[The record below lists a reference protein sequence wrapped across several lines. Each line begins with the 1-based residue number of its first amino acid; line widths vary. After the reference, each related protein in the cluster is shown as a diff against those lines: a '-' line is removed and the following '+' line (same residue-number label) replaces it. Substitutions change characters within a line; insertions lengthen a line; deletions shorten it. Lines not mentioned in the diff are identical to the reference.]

1 MPVATLERTLG
12 PLGASGIGLASMLGA
27 GAFWVWGPVVER
39 AGEFL
44 LAAIMVAGV
53 MAILNALSMAHL
65 AFLSPV
71 SGGAYSYARRHVS
84 PMAGFMAGWFF
95 LTGKTASAAAI
106 AVIAA
111 GYISPEN
118 ARVIAPLMIAVF
130 AAINITGIRS
140 TAALGASVA
149 LVVIGLLVAV
159 SAAAPWSAGELGV
172 ASDTSVYSV
181 WQAAGLMFFAF
192 AGYARMATLGGEVKN
207 PTVVL
212 PRVIV
217 GTLVAVIILYAFLG
231 SALLSALGFDGLAD
245 SATPVADSAPEHWR
259 GVIIVVAVAASLGS
273 LATILAGLSRTSM
286 AMALEGDLPPRL
298 GVVWGRTSSPA
309 VAEITMA
316 SVAMIISVALDPL
329 WLVGISSTT
338 VLSYYALAHL
348 AAARLP
354 SQDRRLPRVVAWL
367 GLVGCVALV
376 ATLPWIPLITGLSVA
391 MVGVG
396 VWFLVIRPRQ
406 YSG

>member
-118 ARVIAPLMIAVF
+118 ARVIAPLIIAVL
-130 AAINITGIRS
+130 AAVNITGIRS

-172 ASDTSVYSV
+172 APDTSVYSV

>member
-39 AGEFL
+39 AGAFF
-44 LAAIMVAGV
+44 LAAVMVAGV

-71 SGGAYSYARRHVS
+71 SGGAYSYARKHVS

-130 AAINITGIRS
+130 AAINITGLRS
-140 TAALGASVA
+140 TAAVGAGVA

-172 ASDTSVYSV
+172 APDTSVYSV

-192 AGYARMATLGGEVKN
+192 AGFARMATLGGEVKN

-231 SALLSALGFDGLAD
+231 SALLTALGFDGLAA
-245 SATPVADSAPEHWR
+245 SATPVADSAPEAWR

-273 LATILAGLSRTSM
+273 LTTILAGLSRTSM

-376 ATLPWIPLITGLSVA
+376 ATLPWIPLITGVSVA
-391 MVGVG
+391 MVGAG

-406 YSG
+406 HSG

>member
-39 AGEFL
+39 AGAFF
-44 LAAIMVAGV
+44 LAAVMVAGV

-130 AAINITGIRS
+130 AGINITGIRS

>member
-1 MPVATLERTLG
+1 VPVATLERTLG

-39 AGEFL
+39 AGAFF
-44 LAAIMVAGV
+44 LAAVMVAGV

>member
-118 ARVIAPLMIAVF
+118 ARVIAPLIIAVL
-130 AAINITGIRS
+130 AAVNITGIRS

-172 ASDTSVYSV
+172 APDTSVYSV

-406 YSG
+406 HSG

>member
-1 MPVATLERTLG
+1 VPVATLERTLG

>member
-1 MPVATLERTLG
+1 
-12 PLGASGIGLASMLGA
+12 MLGA

>member
-1 MPVATLERTLG
+1 VPVATLERTLG

-39 AGEFL
+39 AGAFF
-44 LAAIMVAGV
+44 LAAVMVAGV

-130 AAINITGIRS
+130 AGINITGIRS

-172 ASDTSVYSV
+172 APDTSVYSV

>member
-39 AGEFL
+39 AGAFF
-44 LAAIMVAGV
+44 LAAVMVAGV

>member
-130 AAINITGIRS
+130 AGINITGIRS

>member
-84 PMAGFMAGWFF
+84 PIAGFMAGWFF

-130 AAINITGIRS
+130 AGINITGIRS

-172 ASDTSVYSV
+172 APDTSVYSV

>member
-130 AAINITGIRS
+130 AGINITGIRS

-149 LVVIGLLVAV
+149 LLVIGLLVAV

>member
-71 SGGAYSYARRHVS
+71 SGGAYSYARKHVS

-95 LTGKTASAAAI
+95 LSGKTASAAAI

-130 AAINITGIRS
+130 AGINITGIRS

-172 ASDTSVYSV
+172 APDTSVYSV

-286 AMALEGDLPPRL
+286 AMALEGDLPPKL

>member
-217 GTLVAVIILYAFLG
+217 GTLAAVIILYAFLG

>member
-130 AAINITGIRS
+130 AGINITGIRS

-286 AMALEGDLPPRL
+286 AMALEGDLPPKI
-298 GVVWGRTSSPA
+298 GCCVGRTSSPA

>member
-1 MPVATLERTLG
+1 VPVATLERTLG

-130 AAINITGIRS
+130 AGINITGIRS

-172 ASDTSVYSV
+172 APDTSVYSV

>member
-1 MPVATLERTLG
+1 VPVATLERTLG
-12 PLGASGIGLASMLGA
+12 PFGASGIGFAAMLGA

-39 AGEFL
+39 AGAFL
-44 LAAIMVAGV
+44 LAAIMIAGV
-53 MAILNALSMAHL
+53 MAVLNALSMAQL
-65 AFLSPV
+65 AFLAPV

-95 LTGKTASAAAI
+95 LSGKTASAAAI

-111 GYISPEN
+111 GYLSPDN
-118 ARVIAPLMIAVF
+118 SRVIAPVMIAVF

-140 TAALGASVA
+140 TAALGAGVA
-149 LVVIGLLVAV
+149 LVVIGLLVSV
-159 SAAAPWSAGELGV
+159 SAVAPWSAGELGV
-172 ASDTSVYSV
+172 APDTSVYSV

-231 SALLSALGFDGLAD
+231 TALLSTLGFDGLVG
-245 SATPVADSAPEHWR
+245 SATPVADSVPEEWR

-298 GVVWGRTSSPA
+298 GVVWGRTASPA

-316 SVAMIISVALDPL
+316 SVAIVISVVLDPL

-354 SQDRRLPRVVAWL
+354 SQDRRLPRVVSWL

-376 ATLPWIPLITGLSVA
+376 ATLPWLPLLTGVCVA
-391 MVGVG
+391 LVGVG
-396 VWFLVIRPRQ
+396 VWFLVIRPKHR
-406 YSG
+406 SG

>member
-130 AAINITGIRS
+130 AGINITGIRS

-172 ASDTSVYSV
+172 APDTSVYSV

>member
-1 MPVATLERTLG
+1 VPVATLERTLG

-95 LTGKTASAAAI
+95 LSGKTASAAAI

-118 ARVIAPLMIAVF
+118 ARVIAPLMIAVL
-130 AAINITGIRS
+130 AAVNITGIRS

>member
-1 MPVATLERTLG
+1 VPVATLERTLG

-130 AAINITGIRS
+130 AGINITGIRS

>member
-130 AAINITGIRS
+130 AGINITGIRS

-172 ASDTSVYSV
+172 APDTSVYSV

-354 SQDRRLPRVVAWL
+354 SLDRRLPRVVAWL

>member
-39 AGEFL
+39 AGEFV

-53 MAILNALSMAHL
+53 MAIVNALSMAHL

-71 SGGAYSYARRHVS
+71 SGGAYSYARKHVS

-130 AAINITGIRS
+130 AAINITGLRS
-140 TAALGASVA
+140 TAAVGAGVA

-172 ASDTSVYSV
+172 APDTSVYSV

-192 AGYARMATLGGEVKN
+192 AGFARMATLGGEVKN

-231 SALLSALGFDGLAD
+231 SALLTALGFDGLAA
-245 SATPVADSAPEHWR
+245 SATPVADSAPEAWR

-273 LATILAGLSRTSM
+273 LTTILAGLSRTSM

-376 ATLPWIPLITGLSVA
+376 ATLPWIPLITGVSVA
-391 MVGVG
+391 MVGAG

-406 YSG
+406 HSG

>member
-130 AAINITGIRS
+130 AGINITGIRS

-159 SAAAPWSAGELGV
+159 SASAPWSAGELGV
-172 ASDTSVYSV
+172 APDTSVYSV

>member
-39 AGEFL
+39 AGAFF
-44 LAAIMVAGV
+44 LAAVMVAGV

-118 ARVIAPLMIAVF
+118 ARVIAPLIIAVL
-130 AAINITGIRS
+130 AAVNITGIRS